1 MSTDAL
7 REALELKIDELLDEF
22 VAELDRKTFEDY
34 AQKRNT
40 YSSRIAALAAPASE
54 TTREYKHWPWCNGDR
69 RIPAGEPGNSCC
81 CFNDYAGR
89 LAGAASETEKLPAKW
104 RFRAGLALNA
114 NVFVDPGELEKCAAE
129 LEAARQADRVGA
141 PTSTK

>member
-40 YSSRIAALAAPASE
+40 YSSRIAALAAPASGTEGLPIRPNIAQLEQIINDNPRAKDVWVKPDGTVTVRPSE
-54 TTREYKHWPWCNGDR
+54 TDKLPVKWRERYVKHHRGD
-69 RIPAGEPGNSCC
+69 EECC
-81 CFNDYAGR
+81 CC
-89 LAGAASETEKLPAKW
+89 SM
-104 RFRAGLALNA
+104 
-114 NVFVDPGELEKCAAE
+114 CAIE

>member
-1 MSTDAL
+1 MSPSRRQAPAAMEQAVSTDAL

-54 TTREYKHWPWCNGDR
+54 TAC
-69 RIPAGEPGNSCC
+69 PA
-81 CFNDYAGR
+81 
-89 LAGAASETEKLPAKW
+89 
-104 RFRAGLALNA
+104 
-114 NVFVDPGELEKCAAE
+114 CA
-129 LEAARQADRVGA
+129 EAARHANSDATTPGFFYD
-141 PTSTK
+141 KCEMH

>member
-40 YSSRIAALAAPASE
+40 YSSRIAALAA
-54 TTREYKHWPWCNGDR
+54 H
-69 RIPAGEPGNSCC
+69 
-81 CFNDYAGR
+81 
-89 LAGAASETEKLPAKW
+89 ASETEKLPAKGESHDFNSDNQLRHWGDDRTLDLAKIIADLTPMVERFLKREIEAPAAHQYFREEAADKLRKW
-104 RFRAGLALNA
+104 R
-114 NVFVDPGELEKCAAE
+114 E
-129 LEAARQADRVGA
+129 LEAALKADRQG
-141 PTSTK
+141 SH

>member
-40 YSSRIAALAAPASE
+40 YSSRIAALAA
-54 TTREYKHWPWCNGDR
+54 H
-69 RIPAGEPGNSCC
+69 
-81 CFNDYAGR
+81 
-89 LAGAASETEKLPAKW
+89 ASETEKLPGGTEGQDLSRSECKAK
-104 RFRAGLALNA
+104 A
-114 NVFVDPGELEKCAAE
+114 
-129 LEAARQADRVGA
+129 EAAKAALKADRQGE
-141 PTSTK
+141 

>member
-40 YSSRIAALAAPASE
+40 YSSRIAALATPVSEMERLPLRILLQDIVDHFRGDFDDAVGEALYGHAGYEIAPGGQ
-54 TTREYKHWPWCNGDR
+54 YLDR
-69 RIPAGEPGNSCC
+69 W
-81 CFNDYAGR
+81 
-89 LAGAASETEKLPAKW
+89 LA
-104 RFRAGLALNA
+104 RA
-114 NVFVDPGELEKCAAE
+114 
-129 LEAARQADRVGA
+129 EAALKADRQGE
-141 PTSTK
+141 

>member
-40 YSSRIAALAAPASE
+40 YSSRIAALAA
-54 TTREYKHWPWCNGDR
+54 H
-69 RIPAGEPGNSCC
+69 
-81 CFNDYAGR
+81 
-89 LAGAASETEKLPAKW
+89 ASETEKLPAKW
-104 RFRAGLALNA
+104 RDRLNKRVGFPTA
-114 NVFVDPGELEKCAAE
+114 EQCLAE
-129 LEAARQADRVGA
+129 LEAALKADRQGE
-141 PTSTK
+141 

>member
-1 MSTDAL
+1 MSTDTL

-54 TTREYKHWPWCNGDR
+54 T
-69 RIPAGEPGNSCC
+69 
-81 CFNDYAGR
+81 
-89 LAGAASETEKLPAKW
+89 EKLPAKW
-104 RFRAGLALNA
+104 RA
-114 NVFVDPGELEKCAAE
+114 NKQWHGEVYAAE
-129 LEAARQADRVGA
+129 LEAALKADRQGG
-141 PTSTK
+141 